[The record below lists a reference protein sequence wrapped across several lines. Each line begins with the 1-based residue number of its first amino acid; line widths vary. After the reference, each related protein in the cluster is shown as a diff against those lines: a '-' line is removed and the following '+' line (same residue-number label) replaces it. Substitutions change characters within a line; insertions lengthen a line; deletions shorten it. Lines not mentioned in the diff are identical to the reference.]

1 MSAAKEKVLPA
12 RPDPSA
18 MRRVCSAYATGVAI
32 VSTRCDDGRLCG
44 LTVNSFTSVS
54 LDPPLILWS
63 LSRSSPSLSHFD
75 RDGPF
80 AISILAEDQNELAL
94 RFARPI
100 RDKFAEVDHRPGT
113 FGAPIIAD
121 SVAHLE
127 CGASRRIEAGDHVIF
142 VWQVLAAS
150 EAPSRA
156 PLAFHGGAFRSISP
170 LAGARAA

>member
-1 MSAAKEKVLPA
+1 MGAVKEGVLSTI
-12 RPDPSA
+12 PDPNA
-18 MRRVCSAYATGVAI
+18 MRRVCGAYATGVAI
-32 VSTRCDDGRLCG
+32 VSARCEDGRLCG

-63 LSRSSPSLSHFD
+63 LSGSSPNLAHFD
-75 RDGPF
+75 REGPF

-100 RDKFAEVDHRPGT
+100 RDKFAEVDHRFGV

-121 SVAHLE
+121 SVAYLE
-127 CGASRRIEAGDHVIF
+127 CGASRKVEAGDHVIF
-142 VWQVLAAS
+142 VWRVLAAG
-150 EAPSRA
+150 EAQSRA
-156 PLAFHGGAFRSISP
+156 PLAFHGGSFRSISP